1 MGVHGVALSAGNS
14 GPSVLFPKND
24 HAPSRGHDPF
34 WSKITTHPDVRIILF
49 GVDTAADLALADS
62 LGVHAVMTDSPR
74 AMKKLMAVPKAVVD
88 ARVKAAK
95 EASPRAGN
103 PDAPGRK
110 RKAPGG

>member
-1 MGVHGVALSAGNS
+1 LSAGNS

-74 AMKKLMAVPKAVVD
+74 AMKKLMADSSGIPSL
-88 ARVKAAK
+88 RLGQ
-95 EASPRAGN
+95 P
-103 PDAPGRK
+103 
-110 RKAPGG
+110 

>member
-1 MGVHGVALSAGNS
+1 MADGRKDN
-14 GPSVLFPKND
+14 
-24 HAPSRGHDPF
+24 
-34 WSKITTHPDVRIILF
+34 
-49 GVDTAADLALADS
+49 AA
-62 LGVHAVMTDSPR
+62 PR
-74 AMKKLMAVPKAVVD
+74 ARETHGPRFSRTRFEATPEFAEFKASMKKLLAVPKEVLD

>member
-1 MGVHGVALSAGNS
+1 MADGRKDN
-14 GPSVLFPKND
+14 
-24 HAPSRGHDPF
+24 
-34 WSKITTHPDVRIILF
+34 
-49 GVDTAADLALADS
+49 AA
-62 LGVHAVMTDSPR
+62 PR
-74 AMKKLMAVPKAVVD
+74 ARETQGPRFSRTRFEATPEFAEFKASMKKLLAVPKEVLD